1 MSVWVGFTV
10 LKLMIDMQNIRVVF
24 RFLMV
29 IPLLL
34 LGIDGV
40 QGRHHINESMFW
52 TGQHHKTI
60 GYWKM
65 NELSSLHL
73 IQTSSPW

>member
-1 MSVWVGFTV
+1 
-10 LKLMIDMQNIRVVF
+10 MIDMQNIRVVF

-52 TGQHHKTI
+52 TGQHHKHIAI
-60 GYWKM
+60 GR
-65 NELSSLHL
+65 
-73 IQTSSPW
+73 